1 MTSQFAIISS
11 DHTLLRPG
19 VASVFLDVYFNVS
32 YKTFFKFRQSHVIQ
46 YASILFEK
54 SNDI

>member
-11 DHTLLRPG
+11 NHTLLRPG